1 MSAVVTSAR
10 RRVRTAGNDVRR
22 ATPVPTLIRIGV
34 FAAGTAALL
43 VAFPPLWWLPILA
56 IFPAIFPRTMAPT
69 AFILITAALWVAATS
84 VDADRLVTWRL
95 CTVAILLYLVHIGCA
110 LSAVLPYDAVSTS
123 GVFRPW
129 LVRAGVVSALTVAV
143 GLLVRDLPNVIT
155 AAQPA
160 LAATIGGIVLMVTTA
175 IFIAYLGYRRQ

>member
-1 MSAVVTSAR
+1 
-10 RRVRTAGNDVRR
+10 
-22 ATPVPTLIRIGV
+22 
-34 FAAGTAALL
+34 
-43 VAFPPLWWLPILA
+43 
-56 IFPAIFPRTMAPT
+56 
-69 AFILITAALWVAATS
+69 
-84 VDADRLVTWRL
+84 
-95 CTVAILLYLVHIGCA
+95 VHIGCA